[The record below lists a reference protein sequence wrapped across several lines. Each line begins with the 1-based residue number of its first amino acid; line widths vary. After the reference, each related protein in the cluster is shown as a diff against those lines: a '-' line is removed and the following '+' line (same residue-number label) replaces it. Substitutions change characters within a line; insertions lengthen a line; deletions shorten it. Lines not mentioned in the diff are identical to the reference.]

1 MRERAEVVRSGPARR
16 AALFAAVGG
25 GLLAL
30 AATGCSVK
38 AQPVRAVGL
47 NRSTPRATY
56 EYLLATVRALQVEA
70 EWAAFSPG
78 FKRRLSES
86 AGRNVDFGDYSHAR
100 ATIAGNDRREI
111 RAFLESE
118 YAGETFV
125 SDKEVVVTLRAGGQ
139 ELRPRLVKLSTW
151 ELVLSGEDQPVSGF
165 VPRTADVVRISD
177 GTVQVRVTPEENTQS
192 FLREIPADRIESMTV
207 KSEWFVDDFGG
218 VEAALRSGVRR
229 GEETVERV
237 PLVGP
242 RAGDPTSH
250 PSPGVSP
257 PFYDPPPPDPGS
269 PDAGAPAPSPGGD
282 FVPPPSPYPMPLPPP
297 TPETGPG
304 SPDG

>member
-1 MRERAEVVRSGPARR
+1 MRTERAAAGARGGGAR
-16 AALFAAVGG
+16 AAAG
-25 GLLAL
+25 GLAL
-30 AATGCSVK
+30 LLGAAGPGCSVK
-38 AQPVRAVGL
+38 AEPVRAVGL
-47 NRSTPRATY
+47 NRSSPRATY
-56 EYLLATVRALQVEA
+56 EYLLATVRARQVEA

-111 RAFLESE
+111 RLFLESE
-118 YAGETFV
+118 YVGETFL
-125 SDKEVVVTLRAGGQ
+125 SDKEAVVTLRSGGQ

-192 FLREIPADRIESMTV
+192 FLKEIPADRIESMTV
-207 KSEWFVDDFGG
+207 KSEWFVEDFGG
-218 VEAALRSGVRR
+218 VEQALRSGVAP
-229 GEETVERV
+229 GDAPVERI
-237 PLVGP
+237 PLSGP
-242 RAGDPTSH
+242 RAGDPISH
-250 PSPGVSP
+250 PTPGLSP
-257 PFYDPPPPDPGS
+257 PYEPAPYE
-269 PDAGAPAPSPGGD
+269 PAPSPGDPDGGPAPP
-282 FVPPPSPYPMPLPPP
+282 PPPSPWPPSP
-297 TPETGPG
+297 APHPG